1 MEQINKRSK
10 DKVIQFYR
18 GIGCLSI
25 IIYHFLYRYGEI
37 YDLPNYVV
45 NSLSSLGAIG
55 VALFLIITGYFV
67 VSTKNI
73 SLLDQLKKKIISLYP
88 PYFIAI
94 TLAFLVSL
102 LGYLGED
109 RVVGFKDYL
118 LNVILVNGFISR
130 PYVDGAHWYVT
141 YIVIFTIW
149 FAYFN
154 KKRISNNP
162 MLYEVCLIINII
174 VFFITRYIIGNNFE
188 VLSRFLYIIVGN
200 KFLGFIVIG
209 VCVKFIET
217 SRDRSEKNKWLLVL
231 GSSLLFIFI
240 SYRSLVMFMFGVIF
254 TFILYKRKY
263 FSFLTKASVIVW
275 IGDISYGIYLIH
287 QNIGY
292 SIMNY
297 LRINF
302 DVKFEITFVLA
313 LTLVVLLGA
322 LVLVLSKYIV
332 KIIGVRRDIK

>member
-1 MEQINKRSK
+1 M
-10 DKVIQFYR
+10 
-18 GIGCLSI
+18 
-25 IIYHFLYRYGEI
+25 
-37 YDLPNYVV
+37 
-45 NSLSSLGAIG
+45 
-55 VALFLIITGYFV
+55 
-67 VSTKNI
+67 
-73 SLLDQLKKKIISLYP
+73 
-88 PYFIAI
+88 
-94 TLAFLVSL
+94 
-102 LGYLGED
+102 
-109 RVVGFKDYL
+109 
-118 LNVILVNGFISR
+118 
-130 PYVDGAHWYVT
+130 
-141 YIVIFTIW
+141 
-149 FAYFN
+149 
-154 KKRISNNP
+154 
-162 MLYEVCLIINII
+162 
-174 VFFITRYIIGNNFE
+174 
-188 VLSRFLYIIVGN
+188 
-200 KFLGFIVIG
+200 IG
-209 VCVKFIET
+209 VCVKFMET

-254 TFILYKRKY
+254 TFILYKRNY

-332 KIIGVRRDIK
+332 KMIAGRREIK